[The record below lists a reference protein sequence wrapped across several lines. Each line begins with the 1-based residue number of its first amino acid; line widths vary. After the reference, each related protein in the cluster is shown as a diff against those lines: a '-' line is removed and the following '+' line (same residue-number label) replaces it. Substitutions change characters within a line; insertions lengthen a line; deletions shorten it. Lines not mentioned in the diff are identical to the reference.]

1 MIIGNSFV
9 YQGDSNEL
17 IQQGLPCGSVETT
30 PRGAYFTGTQATRI
44 GRKTGGLFWFLDV
57 SSRIYYNMVML
68 DNKEVILNNKT
79 FDVAQ
84 AKKHFS
90 ELLGRVAYG
99 GERIIISKRG
109 KPLAVLVPPSEL
121 SPEDHLCKAKG
132 WLENDDPFFDIMD
145 QIVSDRAAHTPRILK
160 SKKG

>member
-1 MIIGNSFV
+1 
-9 YQGDSNEL
+9 
-17 IQQGLPCGSVETT
+17 
-30 PRGAYFTGTQATRI
+30 
-44 GRKTGGLFWFLDV
+44 
-57 SSRIYYNMVML
+57 MVML

>member
-1 MIIGNSFV
+1 
-9 YQGDSNEL
+9 
-17 IQQGLPCGSVETT
+17 
-30 PRGAYFTGTQATRI
+30 
-44 GRKTGGLFWFLDV
+44 
-57 SSRIYYNMVML
+57 MVML
-68 DNKEVILNNKT
+68 DNKEVIMNNKT

-121 SPEDHLCKAKG
+121 SPEHHLSKTKG
-132 WLENDDPFFDIMD
+132 WMENDDPFFDIMD
-145 QIVSDRAAHTPRILK
+145 QIVCDRATHTPRILK